1 MMTVLH
7 AVIQSGFLFMKAAD
21 DYVPVELW
29 HEAKDFIRLV
39 SDDVEI
45 FDKFRSF
52 EKQLS
57 EEALKFVAWWS
68 LKRYIDYPHSL
79 ILLYEN
85 IGRIDIEI
93 GSYDVL
99 DGFRKLEHKL
109 VLLYR
114 LLKDNGMIN
123 E

>member
-1 MMTVLH
+1 MT
-7 AVIQSGFLFMKAAD
+7 QDD
-21 DYVPVELW
+21 DYIPIDIW
-29 HEAKDFIRLV
+29 HEAKDFIQDI

-45 FDKFRSF
+45 YNKFRTF
-52 EKQLS
+52 EKQLN
-57 EEALKFVAWWS
+57 EEALKFIAWWS
-68 LKRYIDYPHSL
+68 FTRYVDYPHSL
-79 ILLYEN
+79 ILIYEN
-85 IGRIDIEI
+85 IGRIEIEI

-99 DGFRKLEHKL
+99 DGFRKLEHKF